1 MKKVSVVLLILM
13 LFGCTPTDM
22 EILEED
28 YAYRDSFTVEK
39 NYQQVYRETLNRSQ
53 VCFPKFFIQEHLY
66 TDKQSGTIEV
76 MEITGNDILIA
87 VEISAIDANRTNVI
101 VYSEESALNKE
112 AKAIKHWLISGSEK
126 CKSDN

>member
-1 MKKVSVVLLILM
+1 MRKVSVVLLILM

-66 TDKQSGTIEV
+66 TDKQSGTIEI
-76 MEITGNDILIA
+76 MGITDNNIFLA
-87 VEISAIDANRTNVI
+87 VEISAIDANRTKVI
-101 VYSEESALNKE
+101 VYSDDSAWIKE